1 MVVKTTPKIVDLV
14 VNFLTPNPIL
24 RTSVADL
31 TLSYVVMVNYG
42 MCFQAF
48 LHNSPPHKNLYFIT
62 YVFYL
67 TSTKILNN
75 QSFKLW
81 FIVF

>member
-1 MVVKTTPKIVDLV
+1 MADLV

-24 RTSVADL
+24 RTSETDS

-48 LHNSPPHKNLYFIT
+48 LYNNAPYKNLYFII

-75 QSFKLW
+75 Q
-81 FIVF
+81 

>member
-1 MVVKTTPKIVDLV
+1 MRVVDKTTPKMVDLV
-14 VNFLTPNPIL
+14 DNFLTPNPIL
-24 RTSVADL
+24 RTSKVDL
-31 TLSYVVMVNYG
+31 TLSCVDMVSYG

-48 LHNSPPHKNLYFIT
+48 LYNSPPHENLYFII

-75 QSFKLW
+75 Q
-81 FIVF
+81 

>member
-1 MVVKTTPKIVDLV
+1 MVVKTTPKMADLV
-14 VNFLTPNPIL
+14 VNFLTPNPTL
-24 RTSVADL
+24 RTSEADL

-48 LHNSPPHKNLYFIT
+48 LYNSPPSKNLYFII

-81 FIVF
+81 VIVL

>member
-1 MVVKTTPKIVDLV
+1 MVVKTTTKMADLV

-24 RTSVADL
+24 RTSEADL

-48 LHNSPPHKNLYFIT
+48 LYNSPPT
-62 YVFYL
+62 
-67 TSTKILNN
+67 
-75 QSFKLW
+75 
-81 FIVF
+81 

>member
-1 MVVKTTPKIVDLV
+1 MVVKTTPKMADLV
-14 VNFLTPNPIL
+14 VNFLTPSPIL
-24 RTSVADL
+24 RTPDAYL

-48 LHNSPPHKNLYFIT
+48 LYNSPPHKNLYFII

-67 TSTKILNN
+67 TSTKIINN

-81 FIVF
+81 VIVL

>member
-1 MVVKTTPKIVDLV
+1 MADLV
-14 VNFLTPNPIL
+14 VNFLPPNPIL
-24 RTSVADL
+24 RTSEADL

-48 LHNSPPHKNLYFIT
+48 LYNSPPYKNLYFII

-75 QSFKLW
+75 Q
-81 FIVF
+81 

>member
-1 MVVKTTPKIVDLV
+1 MVVKTTPKMAYLV

-24 RTSVADL
+24 RISKADL
-31 TLSYVVMVNYG
+31 PLSYVVMVNYG

-48 LHNSPPHKNLYFIT
+48 LYNNTPHKNLYFII

-75 QSFKLW
+75 Q
-81 FIVF
+81 

>member
-1 MVVKTTPKIVDLV
+1 MADLV

-24 RTSVADL
+24 RTPEVYL

-48 LHNSPPHKNLYFIT
+48 LYNNAPHKNLYFII

-67 TSTKILNN
+67 TSTKIIDN
-75 QSFKLW
+75 QLFMLW
-81 FIVF
+81 IIVL

>member
-1 MVVKTTPKIVDLV
+1 MVDLV

-24 RTSVADL
+24 RTSVVDL

-48 LHNSPPHKNLYFIT
+48 LYNNAPHKNLYFII

-67 TSTKILNN
+67 TSTKIINN
-75 QSFKLW
+75 QPFKLW
-81 FIVF
+81 VIVL

>member
-1 MVVKTTPKIVDLV
+1 MVVKTTPKMADLV

-24 RTSVADL
+24 RTSEADL
-31 TLSYVVMVNYG
+31 TLSYVVMVCYG

-48 LHNSPPHKNLYFIT
+48 LHNIPPPKNLYFII

-75 QSFKLW
+75 
-81 FIVF
+81 

>member
-1 MVVKTTPKIVDLV
+1 MVDLV
-14 VNFLTPNPIL
+14 DNFLTPNPIL

-31 TLSYVVMVNYG
+31 TLSCVDMVSYG

-48 LHNSPPHKNLYFIT
+48 LYNSPPSKNLYFII

-81 FIVF
+81 FIVP

>member
-1 MVVKTTPKIVDLV
+1 MADLV

-24 RTSVADL
+24 RTSEADL

-48 LHNSPPHKNLYFIT
+48 LYNSPPHKNLYFII

-75 QSFKLW
+75 QQVKIP
-81 FIVF
+81 FIVL

>member
-1 MVVKTTPKIVDLV
+1 MADLV

-24 RTSVADL
+24 RTSEADL
-31 TLSYVVMVNYG
+31 PLSYVVMVNYG

-48 LHNSPPHKNLYFIT
+48 LYNNAPHKSLYFII

-67 TSTKILNN
+67 TSTKIINN

-81 FIVF
+81 IIVL

>member
-1 MVVKTTPKIVDLV
+1 MVDLV
-14 VNFLTPNPIL
+14 DNFLTPNPIL
-24 RTSVADL
+24 RTSEADL
-31 TLSYVVMVNYG
+31 PLSCVDMVSYG

-48 LHNSPPHKNLYFIT
+48 LYNNAPHKNLYFII

-81 FIVF
+81 FIVL